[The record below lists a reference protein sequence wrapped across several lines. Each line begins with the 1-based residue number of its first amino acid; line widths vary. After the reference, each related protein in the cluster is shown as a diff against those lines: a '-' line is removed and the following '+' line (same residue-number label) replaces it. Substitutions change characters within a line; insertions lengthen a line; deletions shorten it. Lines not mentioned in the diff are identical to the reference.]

1 MQQILMGILLILG
14 IACWWLY
21 SENQTLSM
29 NNMQL
34 EIAVAEQEEAI
45 KVIKESYENQG
56 KALNQLASKN
66 AQIEA
71 EMNGYL
77 DIFRRHN
84 LNKLAIAKP
93 GMIETRANDQTQSV
107 FEAYRDPAA
116 RVRMVEHF
124 ASPALKVSIDT
135 GHAAYAHG
143 IGNAPAVDRYVR
155 AAGDQLA
162 HVHLQDTDHF
172 ADRHWPIGD
181 GDLPWSAIFSELGKL
196 SSKPRLIIEIKDK
209 SAIKRSRD
217 WLADRG
223 LGQ

>member
-56 KALNQLASKN
+56 AALNQLASKN

-93 GMIETRANDQTQSV
+93 GMIETRANEQTQSV
-107 FEAYRDPAA
+107 FEAIENDSKELDSLDNP
-116 RVRMVEHF
+116 
-124 ASPALKVSIDT
+124 S
-135 GHAAYAHG
+135 
-143 IGNAPAVDRYVR
+143 
-155 AAGDQLA
+155 GDIN
-162 HVHLQDTDHF
+162 
-172 ADRHWPIGD
+172 PNN
-181 GDLPWSAIFSELGKL
+181 
-196 SSKPRLIIEIKDK
+196 
-209 SAIKRSRD
+209 
-217 WLADRG
+217 
-223 LGQ
+223 